1 MNTPTIASE
10 PAQRLAFTREEAAAL
25 LGITASTIDRL
36 TKRGLLRP
44 SRATRRPLYS
54 LEELRRFLR
63 ETTAELE
70 IVEDG
75 VRRDSAGCRPLG
87 LSIAQI

>member
-10 PAQRLAFTREEAAAL
+10 PAQRLAYTREETAAL

-36 TKRGLLRP
+36 TKRRQLRP

-54 LEELRRFLR
+54 LEEIRRFLR
-63 ETTAELE
+63 DTTVELE
-70 IVEDG
+70 IREDG
-75 VRRDSAGCRPLG
+75 RAEL
-87 LSIAQI
+87 